1 MKIENIKTIVGK
13 IEELKMVNLSN
24 NKIMEILDIK
34 ENPDDVLKEY
44 EKEKDYH
51 TIEEAAK
58 LIDDK
63 LEGTWNYRKV
73 YNLLNGKNKQIESV
87 KRSNKEGRK
96 IHIDEINR
104 FIKEKKTTREDY
116 KRLFEHEQTLSEKFS
131 DQVEVL
137 EKTNEEK
144 DQKIKELEAR
154 IKELEAE
161 LKKKNSSSR
170 TRTKKDEKE
179 TGKVE

>member
-1 MKIENIKTIVGK
+1 MKIENIQSIASK
-13 IEELKMVNLSN
+13 IEDLKVANFSN
-24 NKIMEILDIK
+24 EKIMEILSIE
-34 ENPDDVLKEY
+34 ENPDDILKEY
-44 EKEKDYH
+44 EKEKDYR
-51 TIEEAAK
+51 TIEQAAE
-58 LIDDK
+58 LIGNK

-73 YNLLNGKNKQIESV
+73 YNLINCENPQMKSIK
-87 KRSNKEGRK
+87 KSNRQGIK

-104 FIKEKKTTREDY
+104 FIDERKRTREDY

-137 EKTNEEK
+137 EKANEEK

-154 IKELEAE
+154 IAELEAQA
-161 LKKKNSSSR
+161 KKPAKGR
-170 TRTKKDEKE
+170 PKKDEKE